1 MRKLIAVI
9 FPIAL
14 VFPFLIT
21 SCTKT
26 PSTLFEIIPSKHSGI
41 GFNNYLEEKDSMLIV
56 SNGAGVGIG
65 DLNND
70 GLQDIIFAGNKVS
83 PRVYLNQGDFKFE
96 DITSQVEGL
105 TNDQWYS
112 SITLIDINNDG
123 WLDVYLTSTVGNTFE
138 KRKNRLWIN
147 NGVTENNGP
156 SFSEKAEEYG
166 IASPAASVDAS
177 FFDYDLDGDLDLY
190 VLNSNLIMR
199 SLSTYRPKI
208 ADGTAQN
215 NDILYRNNG
224 DGTFTDVSKEAGI
237 IIEGYGLGLAIGD
250 VNRDNYPDIYVSND
264 YLTNDLLYIN
274 QGDGTFKNEI
284 RKYLSYQTHSSMGND
299 MADVNNDGFLD
310 IYTLDMLPETY
321 QKKKQT
327 LNGFSSVIYMMN
339 IRFDYEDQYIRNM
352 LHLHNGFMNAEML
365 PFSEIGQYT
374 QVYHTEW
381 SWSPLFADYDNDGD
395 KDLLI
400 TNGYPKDMTDKDW
413 AKMMALSQKNQS
425 SDINILDHLPEV
437 KVPNLAFRNCGKLC
451 FQKTSNWLPE
461 IPSFSYGAAFGD
473 LDNDGDLD
481 YVTNNF
487 NSEAFIYKNNACE
500 QMPESTAFLRIKLEG
515 TAKNKMALGAKVE
528 IWQKDNYQFHEHFLS
543 RGYASSVEPVIHFGL
558 PLSVPI
564 DSIIVTWPSGHKRTI
579 QKALNTNQTITLKE
593 ADAQSATKKNL
604 IPDAKMLL
612 FSQID
617 SCLDYTHQQND
628 FIDFFLGQKII
639 PHKFSQIGP
648 RMAKGDL
655 NGDGIQ
661 DIIVGS
667 TNKLPTKVFIGT
679 GKNFAETEIEGLTGF
694 KKFSEAGFSIQDW
707 DKDGDLDVVSIA
719 GGLETRRESQTRD
732 YLFLAN
738 QVDLTEK
745 ENDLRHYLYLNDGDR
760 FIKQSLP
767 VPPFIASVVISL
779 DYDQDGYT
787 DIFIG
792 SRVQKDRFPF
802 AHESWLLKNNKGK
815 FETLPDSKMDLGMVT
830 NAIVTDYDMDGW
842 PDILVTREYN
852 SVQLL
857 RNIEGQKLEPVQI
870 KELEHKH
877 GLWYAAAC
885 GDFDLDGDDD
895 YIFGNL
901 GENNQ
906 ITVSTLNPQNLYAMD
921 VDNNGIIEP
930 VRTAYWENEKG
941 NITEYPVNYLDE
953 LVEQSTYF
961 KKKFDSYTSFSY
973 ADFDDIFDKNAQKSI
988 RKKLYVNTTPS
999 YILWNDDRNFRWEM
1013 LPTRLQMAPITRFIV
1028 RDFNDDKYPDILLGG
1043 NDYTWEVGTG
1053 NYDANIGYLLL
1064 NKGSGQDSDDFE
1076 FEVLGPSESGIL
1088 LDGMLESLLFI
1099 EGKPDLIVAGFNRD
1113 KTKVFESNAK

>member
-1 MRKLIAVI
+1 
-9 FPIAL
+9 
-14 VFPFLIT
+14 
-21 SCTKT
+21 
-26 PSTLFEIIPSKHSGI
+26 
-41 GFNNYLEEKDSMLIV
+41 
-56 SNGAGVGIG
+56 
-65 DLNND
+65 
-70 GLQDIIFAGNKVS
+70 
-83 PRVYLNQGDFKFE
+83 
-96 DITSQVEGL
+96 
-105 TNDQWYS
+105 
-112 SITLIDINNDG
+112 
-123 WLDVYLTSTVGNTFE
+123 
-138 KRKNRLWIN
+138 
-147 NGVTENNGP
+147 
-156 SFSEKAEEYG
+156 
-166 IASPAASVDAS
+166 
-177 FFDYDLDGDLDLY
+177 
-190 VLNSNLIMR
+190 
-199 SLSTYRPKI
+199 
-208 ADGTAQN
+208 
-215 NDILYRNNG
+215 
-224 DGTFTDVSKEAGI
+224 
-237 IIEGYGLGLAIGD
+237 
-250 VNRDNYPDIYVSND
+250 
-264 YLTNDLLYIN
+264 
-274 QGDGTFKNEI
+274 
-284 RKYLSYQTHSSMGND
+284 
-299 MADVNNDGFLD
+299 
-310 IYTLDMLPETY
+310 
-321 QKKKQT
+321 
-327 LNGFSSVIYMMN
+327 
-339 IRFDYEDQYIRNM
+339 
-352 LHLHNGFMNAEML
+352 
-365 PFSEIGQYT
+365 
-374 QVYHTEW
+374 
-381 SWSPLFADYDNDGD
+381 
-395 KDLLI
+395 
-400 TNGYPKDMTDKDW
+400 
-413 AKMMALSQKNQS
+413 
-425 SDINILDHLPEV
+425 
-437 KVPNLAFRNCGKLC
+437 
-451 FQKTSNWLPE
+451 
-461 IPSFSYGAAFGD
+461 
-473 LDNDGDLD
+473 
-481 YVTNNF
+481 
-487 NSEAFIYKNNACE
+487 
-500 QMPESTAFLRIKLEG
+500 
-515 TAKNKMALGAKVE
+515 
-528 IWQKDNYQFHEHFLS
+528 
-543 RGYASSVEPVIHFGL
+543 
-558 PLSVPI
+558 
-564 DSIIVTWPSGHKRTI
+564 
-579 QKALNTNQTITLKE
+579 
-593 ADAQSATKKNL
+593 
-604 IPDAKMLL
+604 
-612 FSQID
+612 
-617 SCLDYTHQQND
+617 
-628 FIDFFLGQKII
+628 
-639 PHKFSQIGP
+639 
-648 RMAKGDL
+648 MAKGDL